1 MLTDSDYD
9 DNSISQSVLPDMLLD
24 SNKSVKSYLDS
35 DNLVNLVKKFEKDI
49 HQLSNETNKDSNG

>member
-9 DNSISQSVLPDMLLD
+9 DSSISQSVLPDMLLD

-35 DNLVNLVKKFEKDI
+35 DNLVNLVNKFKKDI
-49 HQLSNETNKDSNG
+49 HQLSNEMNKDSNG